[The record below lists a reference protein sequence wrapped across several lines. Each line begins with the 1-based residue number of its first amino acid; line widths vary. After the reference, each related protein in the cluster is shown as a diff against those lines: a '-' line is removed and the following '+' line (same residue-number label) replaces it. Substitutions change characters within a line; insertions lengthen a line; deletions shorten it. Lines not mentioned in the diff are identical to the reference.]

1 MATTKYSLKNT
12 RRQAAAKVVSD
23 GIGSTTI
30 TYTDI
35 KYADQSIPLTSAGNL
50 FWTISDIVYDV
61 ANFANITRNGNVVFT
76 MSAGQGTV
84 SLSRDLGVVLD
95 EQAHANVTIQT
106 GTGNSSIVVQFTKG
120 SGFNDPDRQILED
133 RDR

>member
-1 MATTKYSLKNT
+1 MAITKYILKNT

-23 GIGSTTI
+23 GIGNNTI

-35 KYADQSIPLTSAGNL
+35 KYADQTIPLTSAGNL
-50 FWTISDIVYDV
+50 FWTITDVVYDV
-61 ANFANITRNGNVVFT
+61 SNFANIVRNGNVVFT
-76 MSAGQGTV
+76 MSPGQASV
-84 SLSRDLGVVLD
+84 NLSRDLGVVLD
-95 EQAHANVTIQT
+95 EQAHANVTIHT
-106 GTGNSSIVVQFTKG
+106 GTGNSSVILVFTKG

>member
-1 MATTKYSLKNT
+1 MGIAKYILKNT

-23 GIGSTTI
+23 AVNSITI

-35 KYADQSIPLTSAGNL
+35 KYADQTIPLTSSGNL
-50 FWTISDIVYDV
+50 VWTISDIIYDV
-61 ANFANITRNGNVVFT
+61 ANFANITRNGNTVFT

-95 EQAHANVTIQT
+95 EQAHANVTIHT
-106 GTGNSSIVVQFTKG
+106 GTGNSSVILQFTKG
-120 SGFNDPDRQILED
+120 EGFNDPNRQILQQPD
-133 RDR
+133 R

>member
-1 MATTKYSLKNT
+1 MVITKYILKNT
-12 RRQAAAKVVSD
+12 RRQAAVKIVSD
-23 GIGSTTI
+23 GQLNNTI

-35 KYADQSIPLTSAGNL
+35 KYADQTIPLNTAGNL

-61 ANFANITRNGNVVFT
+61 ASHANIIRNGNVVFT
-76 MSAGQGTV
+76 MSSGQASV
-84 SLSRDLGVVLD
+84 NLSRDLGVVLD
-95 EQAHANVTIQT
+95 EQAHANVTVHT
-106 GTGNSSIVVQFTKG
+106 GTGNSSVILVFTKG

>member
-1 MATTKYSLKNT
+1 MGIAKHILKNT

-23 GIGSTTI
+23 AVNNITI
-30 TYTDI
+30 TYTDV

-50 FWTISDIVYDV
+50 IWTISDIVYDV
-61 ANFANITRNGNVVFT
+61 ASFANIIRNGNVVFT
-76 MSAGQGTV
+76 MSAGQGSV

-95 EQAHANVTIQT
+95 EQAHANVTIHT
-106 GTGNSSIVVQFTKG
+106 GAGNSTVIVQFTKG
-120 SGFNDPDRQILED
+120 SGFNDPDRQILQD

>member
-1 MATTKYSLKNT
+1 MATTKYVLKNT

-23 GIGSTTI
+23 GIGNNTI

-35 KYADQSIPLTSAGNL
+35 KYADQTIPLNSAGNL

-61 ANFANITRNGNVVFT
+61 TSHANIIRNGNVVFT
-76 MSAGQGTV
+76 MSSGQASV
-84 SLSRDLGVVLD
+84 NLSRDLGVVLD
-95 EQAHANVTIQT
+95 EQAHANVTVHT
-106 GTGNSSIVVQFTKG
+106 GSGNSSIILVFTKG
-120 SGFNDPDRQILED
+120 AGFNDPDRQILED